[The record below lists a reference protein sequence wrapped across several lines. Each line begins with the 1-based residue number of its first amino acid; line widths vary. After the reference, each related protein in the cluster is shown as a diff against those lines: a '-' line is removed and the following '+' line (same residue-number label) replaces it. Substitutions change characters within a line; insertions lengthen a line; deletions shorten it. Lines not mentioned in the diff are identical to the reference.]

1 MIGQLQKCW
10 SCHHWTPS
18 RTPDEWS
25 LSGFCET
32 HIMVTTNLD
41 GCHNYQEMTEE
52 ENDIIEFADWS
63 AAG

>member
-10 SCHHWTPS
+10 SCQHWTPS

-25 LSGFCET
+25 LSGFCDK

-41 GCHNYQEMTEE
+41 GCHNYTEMKEE
-52 ENDIIEFADWS
+52 HDLTEFADWC